1 MTMNNNKKAENLFW
15 IEYGQDLIE
24 ELNFR
29 LILEWLDSGY
39 LLTDTL
45 LIVETIEYKGISY
58 KKKNWLKKIWYFI
71 KNDLKRKKE

>member
-45 LIVETIEYKGISY
+45 LIVETIEFKGISY